1 MTGTA
6 RAGTIARI
14 LLLGAS
20 LLALAMALAGC
31 GREPVQALRIGTNV
45 WIGSEP
51 LYLARDLGHLNA
63 QTVRLVEY
71 PSASEVLRAYRNQ
84 ALDGMVISL
93 DEVLA
98 LAADDLQPRIVLV
111 IDVSHGA
118 DVVLGRAGLRSMAD
132 LKGRRVAVESHAV
145 GAYVLSRALALNRMQ
160 PGDVQIVHLES
171 NEHAAAFEQG
181 RVDAAVTFDPFRSQM
196 LRAGATTLFDSTQ
209 IPGEIVDLLVV
220 RDSVLEK
227 NPGSVDALLAG
238 WFQAIDYL
246 GRNQQDAARR
256 MSVRQQVSG
265 EQFLQTLRGLRFPS
279 RDENL
284 AMLAGP
290 APQLLVTGQRLMAM
304 MRESKLLPRSVE
316 VGALLAPAPLQG
328 MPR

>member
-1 MTGTA
+1 MIAAACVGPLA
-6 RAGTIARI
+6 R
-14 LLLGAS
+14 LLLAVA
-20 LLALAMALAGC
+20 LLLCLGGC
-31 GREPVQALRIGTNV
+31 GREPVEALRIGTNV

-51 LYLARDLGHLNA
+51 LYLARDLGHLDA

-220 RDSVLEK
+220 RDSVLKK
-227 NPGSVDALLAG
+227 NPGSVHALLSG
-238 WFQAIDYL
+238 WFKAIDYL
-246 GRNQQDAARR
+246 GRDQQDAARR

-284 AMLAGP
+284 TMLAGP
-290 APQLLVTGQRLMAM
+290 APQLLVTGRQLMGM
-304 MRESKLLPRSVE
+304 MRESKLLPRQVE
-316 VGALLAPAPLQG
+316 IDTLLAPAPLQG
-328 MPR
+328 LPP

>member
-1 MTGTA
+1 MTGAA
-6 RAGTIARI
+6 RAGTVARM
-14 LLLGAS
+14 LLLGV
-20 LLALAMALAGC
+20 LLLVSGGC
-31 GREPVQALRIGTNV
+31 GREPAEALRIGTNV

-51 LYLARDLGHLNA
+51 LYLARDLGHVNA

-132 LKGRRVAVESHAV
+132 LKGRRVAVETHAV

-220 RDSVLEK
+220 RESVLEK
-227 NPGSVDALLAG
+227 NPGSVNALLAG

-246 GRNQQDAARR
+246 GRDEQDAARR

-304 MRESKLLPRSVE
+304 MRQSKLLPRPVE

>member
-14 LLLGAS
+14 LLLGA
-20 LLALAMALAGC
+20 LLLILGGC

-304 MRESKLLPRSVE
+304 MRESKLLPRPVE

>member
-14 LLLGAS
+14 LLLGA
-20 LLALAMALAGC
+20 LLLILGGC

-246 GRNQQDAARR
+246 GRDQQDAARR

-304 MRESKLLPRSVE
+304 MRESKLLPRPVE

>member
-1 MTGTA
+1 MIAAACAGPLA
-6 RAGTIARI
+6 R
-14 LLLGAS
+14 LLLVVALLLS
-20 LLALAMALAGC
+20 LGGC
-31 GREPVQALRIGTNV
+31 GREPAQALRIGTNV

-51 LYLARDLGHLNA
+51 LYLARDLGHLDA

-132 LKGRRVAVESHAV
+132 LKGRRVAVESGAV

-227 NPGSVDALLAG
+227 SPGSVKALLSG

-246 GRNQQDAARR
+246 AHDQQDAARR

-284 AMLAGP
+284 TMLAGP
-290 APQLLVTGQRLMAM
+290 APQIVVTGRRLMGM
-304 MRESKLLPRSVE
+304 MRESKLLPRPVE
-316 VGALLAPAPLQG
+316 VDALLAPAPLQG
-328 MPR
+328 LPR

>member
-1 MTGTA
+1 MIAAACAGPLA
-6 RAGTIARI
+6 R
-14 LLLGAS
+14 LLLAVALLLS
-20 LLALAMALAGC
+20 LGGC
-31 GREPVQALRIGTNV
+31 GREPAEALRIGTNV

-51 LYLARDLGHLNA
+51 LYLARDLGHLDA

-132 LKGRRVAVESHAV
+132 LKGRRVAVESGAV

-227 NPGSVDALLAG
+227 SPGSVKALLSG

-246 GRNQQDAARR
+246 AHDQQDAARR

-284 AMLAGP
+284 TMLAGP
-290 APQLLVTGQRLMAM
+290 APQIVVTGRRLMGM
-304 MRESKLLPRSVE
+304 MRESKLLPRPVE
-316 VGALLAPAPLQG
+316 VDALLAPAPLQG
-328 MPR
+328 LPR

>member
-1 MTGTA
+1 MTGAA
-6 RAGTIARI
+6 RAGTVARM
-14 LLLGAS
+14 LLLGA
-20 LLALAMALAGC
+20 LLLVLGGC
-31 GREPVQALRIGTNV
+31 GREPAEALRIGTNV

-51 LYLARDLGHLNA
+51 LYLARDLGQLDA

-220 RDSVLEK
+220 RESVLEK
-227 NPGSVDALLAG
+227 NPGSVNALLAG

-246 GRNQQDAARR
+246 GRDEQDAARR

-304 MRESKLLPRSVE
+304 MRQSKLLPRPVE

>member
-1 MTGTA
+1 MTGAA

-14 LLLGAS
+14 LLLGA
-20 LLALAMALAGC
+20 LLLVLGGC
-31 GREPVQALRIGTNV
+31 GREPAEALRIGTNV

-227 NPGSVDALLAG
+227 NPGSVNALMAG

-246 GRNQQDAARR
+246 GRDQQDAARR

-265 EQFLQTLRGLRFPS
+265 EQFLHTLRGLRFPS

-304 MRESKLLPRSVE
+304 MRESKLLPRPVE

>member
-1 MTGTA
+1 MTGAA
-6 RAGTIARI
+6 RAGTVARI
-14 LLLGAS
+14 LLLGA
-20 LLALAMALAGC
+20 LLLVLGGC
-31 GREPVQALRIGTNV
+31 GREPAEALRIGTNV

-132 LKGRRVAVESHAV
+132 LKGRRVAVETHAV
-145 GAYVLSRALALNRMQ
+145 GAYVLSRALTLNRMQ

-181 RVDAAVTFDPFRSQM
+181 RVDAAVTFDPFRSRM
-196 LRAGATTLFDSTQ
+196 LRAGATTLFDSSQ

-220 RDSVLEK
+220 RESVLEK
-227 NPGSVDALLAG
+227 NPGSVNALLAG

-246 GRNQQDAARR
+246 GRDEQDAARR

-304 MRESKLLPRSVE
+304 MRQSKLLPRPVE